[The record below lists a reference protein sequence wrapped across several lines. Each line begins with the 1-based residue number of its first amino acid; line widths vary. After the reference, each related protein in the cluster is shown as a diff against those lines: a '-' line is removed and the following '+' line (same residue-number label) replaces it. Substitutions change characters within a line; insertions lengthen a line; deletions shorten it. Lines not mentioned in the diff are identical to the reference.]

1 MRGRSPRAGSKGG
14 IEMEKLKEEPQ
25 LSGAYIRS
33 LVKQLTSSR
42 SSKDPM
48 SNPPDLDRDGL
59 ISPANQNLTKF
70 SHQDLLTSS
79 EGQGSQQPQQQ
90 HKKQVRRRLHTTRPY
105 QERLLNM
112 AEARREIVTALKFH
126 REAMKQQAN
135 DQQQPPLP
143 LSPPAQQQSQL
154 NSTTWMQLCII
165 TPHQSSRH
173 PFLHRQHLLHPQLFM
188 GAMIMIM
195 FQIIT
200 PTTILQEGIANGIGV
215 GLHPA
220 MDDEAMAEIRSIG
233 EQHEMEWNDT
243 MNLATS
249 AWWFK
254 FFKNNNTEMEPSD
267 QEDKGKDG
275 EDDGYQCHHP
285 FDEVFQFP
293 SSPSSNANDF
303 FNNHFFD
310 DSYLQDPALPCMDI
324 GEIEGMD
331 EEWLA

>member
-154 NSTTWMQLCII
+154 VGKTKSRRNPRTYPSSSCNSNFPNISNRSSNSQNCINYSWPTASQIGPYPPPVVTMENLNYLSLPNQTLGLNLNIQEFHNLDATLYHNPTSIFSSSLSPSSTSPSPTTLYGGNDHDHV
-165 TPHQSSRH
+165 PNHH
-173 PFLHRQHLLHPQLFM
+173 
-188 GAMIMIM
+188 
-195 FQIIT
+195 
-200 PTTILQEGIANGIGV
+200 PTTILQEGIANGIGL

-220 MDDEAMAEIRSIG
+220 MDDEANGRDKIHWR
-233 EQHEMEWNDT
+233 
-243 MNLATS
+243 AT
-249 AWWFK
+249 
-254 FFKNNNTEMEPSD
+254 
-267 QEDKGKDG
+267 
-275 EDDGYQCHHP
+275 
-285 FDEVFQFP
+285 
-293 SSPSSNANDF
+293 
-303 FNNHFFD
+303 
-310 DSYLQDPALPCMDI
+310 
-324 GEIEGMD
+324 
-331 EEWLA
+331 